1 MKSKHNC
8 FNKRHKATKNLQKM
22 KTSQSKGFQD
32 SGSNLQPLMVFK
44 DRHQMEWSVNQ
55 SKELRLEGDDQG
67 SFLLNLWNGLVQL
80 FVALKYLFV
89 HVIWRPMDALPLP
102 VFKVGMLSL
111 VAILIFWGHF
121 GGNGSSEGNQAFIGG
136 EQSQENEE
144 RKDAFFA
151 ASFPSPIKD
160 KQERLSDGTSGPF
173 ANLATDN
180 ADDKKAKAYIRR
192 FSKVA
197 ISEMHK
203 FGIPASIK
211 MAQGL
216 LESAKG
222 ESPLSANNN
231 NHFGIKCFLKDC
243 KAGHCSN
250 YGDDSHKDFFR
261 KYKSAW
267 ESWRAHSEMIA
278 GGRYAKLLDHKKD
291 YKAWANGLKT
301 LGYATDKD
309 YAQKL
314 IQTIEKYHLE
324 LLDEA

>member
-1 MKSKHNC
+1 
-8 FNKRHKATKNLQKM
+8 M

-32 SGSNLQPLMVFK
+32 SGSNLQPLMVFR

-55 SKELRLEGDDQG
+55 SRELSADIDEEG
-67 SFLLNLWNGLVQL
+67 SFLLNLWNGMVQL
-80 FVALKYLFV
+80 FVALRYLFV
-89 HVIWRPMDALPLP
+89 HVIWRPMDSLPLP

-111 VAILIFWGHF
+111 VAIIFFWGHF
-121 GGNGSSEGNQAFIGG
+121 GGNESNKENQVLIGG
-136 EQSQENEE
+136 EQKENSEE
-144 RKDAFFA
+144 SNDALFA
-151 ASFPSPIKD
+151 ASFPSPMKD
-160 KQERLSDGTSGPF
+160 KKERLSDGTSGPF
-173 ANLATDN
+173 ANLASDN
-180 ADDKKAKAYIRR
+180 IDDKKAKAYIRR

-222 ESPLSANNN
+222 ESPLSTNNN

-278 GGRYAKLLDHKKD
+278 GGRYASLLENKND
-291 YKAWANGLKT
+291 YKAWAKGLKS
-301 LGYATDKD
+301 LGYATDKE

-314 IQTIEKYHLE
+314 IQTIEKYHLD